1 MKIGGWGNYPVATT
15 DLCSAYTPDA
25 MQALLAGDRAILAR
39 GAGRSYGDAAIGID
53 RTVDL
58 TRLDRF
64 IAFDETSGLLT
75 VEAGVMLSDIIATL
89 LPRGFFP
96 PVVPGTQ
103 FVTVG
108 GMIASH
114 VHGKNHHRDGA
125 FGRYVENMRL
135 ALADGSIL
143 DCSKSTNEAL
153 FRATIGGMGLTG
165 IILTASFRM
174 RRVETGLMRQ
184 ETLVATDLD
193 EIIKHCEASRDWPY
207 TVAWIDG
214 LARGSKLGRGLVFR
228 GDHASCNE
236 SGPGRKT
243 LERWHR
249 PQKAIPFFFPEGVLN
264 RLTVKALNEIYYR
277 RGASNQANIV
287 DWGRYFFPLDAVSE
301 WNRVYGTRGFIQHQC
316 VIPKSR
322 SRDALGML
330 LERVSQRGSPSFLAV
345 LKLLGPDDDGLL
357 GFPMEGYT
365 LAIDFPADT
374 KSLALADEL
383 DQIVVAYGGRNY
395 LAKDARQSRS
405 TFESGYPNLGAF
417 RELRRATGAKRK
429 FSSYQSER
437 LGL

>member
-25 MQALLAGDRAILAR
+25 MRALLAGDRAILAR

-143 DCSKSTNEAL
+143 DCSKT
-153 FRATIGGMGLTG
+153 T
-165 IILTASFRM
+165 
-174 RRVETGLMRQ
+174 
-184 ETLVATDLD
+184 
-193 EIIKHCEASRDWPY
+193 
-207 TVAWIDG
+207 
-214 LARGSKLGRGLVFR
+214 
-228 GDHASCNE
+228 
-236 SGPGRKT
+236 
-243 LERWHR
+243 
-249 PQKAIPFFFPEGVLN
+249 
-264 RLTVKALNEIYYR
+264 
-277 RGASNQANIV
+277 
-287 DWGRYFFPLDAVSE
+287 
-301 WNRVYGTRGFIQHQC
+301 
-316 VIPKSR
+316 
-322 SRDALGML
+322 
-330 LERVSQRGSPSFLAV
+330 
-345 LKLLGPDDDGLL
+345 
-357 GFPMEGYT
+357 
-365 LAIDFPADT
+365 
-374 KSLALADEL
+374 
-383 DQIVVAYGGRNY
+383 
-395 LAKDARQSRS
+395 
-405 TFESGYPNLGAF
+405 
-417 RELRRATGAKRK
+417 
-429 FSSYQSER
+429 
-437 LGL
+437 